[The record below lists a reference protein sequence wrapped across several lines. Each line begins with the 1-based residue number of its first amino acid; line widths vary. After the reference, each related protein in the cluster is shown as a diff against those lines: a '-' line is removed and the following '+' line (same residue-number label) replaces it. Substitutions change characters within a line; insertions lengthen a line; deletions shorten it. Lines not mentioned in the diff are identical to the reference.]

1 MERAV
6 ERSGVRATFWNG
18 SFAGFAAII
27 AASRLYV
34 GYDSAGQ
41 HVAAAT
47 GVPLVGIF
55 AGFPVPRMFDR
66 WQPAANGGAVLRID
80 RPDAAEA
87 LAGVRRALAGL
98 Q

>member
-1 MERAV
+1 MELAV
-6 ERSGVRATFWNG
+6 ERSGVPATFWNG

-41 HVAAAT
+41 HVAAAA

-66 WQPAANGGAVLRID
+66 WRPRANGGAVLRID

-87 LAGVRRALAGL
+87 LARVRRALAAL